1 MYCPKCGT
9 ELPDNA
15 EYCMKCGTHIGE
27 AKVRKAIDDTKP
39 VLAPSGA
46 VSLNCPSCGAP
57 LSPKF
62 GEMVITCEYCGTAI
76 ALGSEGWTGI
86 KKQTM
91 LPVNFPDT
99 ETVSK
104 KIAQSMDQGL
114 LHRHLQEKSV
124 LEELNLSLV
133 PYWIVSV
140 SARTSI
146 ISSDVAVEAG
156 QIATTAA
163 LFGLMGAGIGGGR
176 GRANISGPL
185 VAGAMMGSMMNPGRG
200 GAKKTFEID
209 NNYNFPVVALKG
221 MAEHQPR
228 DYQFRLEERAF
239 FDISKLPKG
248 IKILNGD
255 VGEEAAKYQARTLV
269 TQLQSDKAHA
279 EHHMIQELH
288 TDVDVSETE
297 LLHAP
302 IWFARYD
309 FKGKKIAL
317 VIDGNS
323 GAVINSIGL

>member
-1 MYCPKCGT
+1 MFCPKCGT

-15 EYCMKCGTHIGE
+15 EYCMKCGTHI
-27 AKVRKAIDDTKP
+27 ADVKAPKDTSSTKP
-39 VLAPSGA
+39 VLAASG
-46 VSLNCPSCGAP
+46 VTSLNCPSCGAP
-57 LSPKF
+57 ITPKF

-76 ALGSEGWTGI
+76 TLGNDGWTSI

-91 LPVNFPDT
+91 LPVNFPDQAQIS
-99 ETVSK
+99 SK
-104 KIAQSMDQGL
+104 IHALMDQGL
-114 LHRHLQEKSV
+114 LHRHLQESST

-140 SARTSI
+140 SARTSVI
-146 ISSDVAVEAG
+146 ASDVAVEAG

-163 LFGLMGAGIGGGR
+163 LFGLMGAGLGGGR
-176 GRANISGPL
+176 GRNNISGPL
-185 VAGAMMGSMMNPGRG
+185 VGGAMLGTMMGAGRG
-200 GAKKTFEID
+200 GSKKTFEVD
-209 NNYNFPVVALKG
+209 NNYNFPIVALKG
-221 MAEHQPR
+221 MTEHQPR
-228 DYQFRLEERAF
+228 DYQFRLEDRTF
-239 FDISKLPKG
+239 FDVTKLPKG

-255 VGEEAAKYQARTLV
+255 LSEEAAKYQAKTLV

-309 FKGKKIAL
+309 RKGNKIAL